1 MDEVVVVMITAPS
14 VEVCRQ
20 IANHL
25 LDNKL
30 IACANILPAVRSI
43 YTWKG
48 ETQDEEE
55 IIMLCK
61 SRAGLFETLSR
72 QVRMLHPYEL
82 PEIIA
87 LPAAHGLPAYLE
99 WVLKETGF

>member
-1 MDEVVVVMITAPS
+1 MDEVIIVMVTAPS
-14 VEVCRQ
+14 DEVCRQ

-25 LDNKL
+25 LENKM
-30 IACANILPAVRSI
+30 IACANILPAVRSL

-55 IIMLCK
+55 VLMLCK
-61 SRAGLFETLSR
+61 SRVGLFEELSKA
-72 QVRMLHPYEL
+72 VRKLHPYEL

-87 LPAAHGLPAYLE
+87 LPVTHGLPAYLD